1 MLATQQSSDGST
13 GWRANLV
20 LRVKRNM
27 TCGYANEWKQRT
39 GASQKL
45 ANGANCRRPRKDA
58 HSLNTINGD
67 WRF

>member
-1 MLATQQSSDGST
+1 
-13 GWRANLV
+13 
-20 LRVKRNM
+20 M
-27 TCGYANEWKQRT
+27 TPGYANAWKQRT